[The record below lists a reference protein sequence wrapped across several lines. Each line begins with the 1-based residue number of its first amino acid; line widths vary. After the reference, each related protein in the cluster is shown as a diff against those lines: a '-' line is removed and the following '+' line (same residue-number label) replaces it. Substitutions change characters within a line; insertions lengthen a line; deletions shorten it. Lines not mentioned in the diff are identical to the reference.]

1 MEFLNNALVK
11 QFKHNLAETYK
22 DEINVKVK
30 DFKKTFKENGYI
42 ILRPTDYIKQK
53 IADLEI
59 IKENNLNDDQI
70 QNICTEIAIDRYIG
84 AIRQSV
90 KDTKIENDHQHKYRR
105 KYALYEMYDRNN
117 DFLVIILPYDVI
129 KELPSPY
136 NIYMAT
142 SNSPQKST
150 KNIKIDVENAN
161 EEIKKIFLTI
171 SLHTNLYIQTPEPPL
186 SIFSNKRHE
195 PVIKTGYLSLH
206 PLGKQTVEL
215 LDEKGEI
222 INPAHYIP
230 LDLLKVCQGRTM
242 VN

>member
-1 MEFLNNALVK
+1 MEFLNDALVK
-11 QFKHNLAETYK
+11 QFKRNLAETFK
-22 DEINVKVK
+22 KEINAKVK
-30 DFKKTFKENGYI
+30 EFKKTFKENDYI

-53 IADLEI
+53 LADLEI
-59 IKENNLNDDQI
+59 IEENNFTDDQI
-70 QNICTEIAIDRYIG
+70 QNISTEIAIDRYIN

-105 KYALYEMYDRNN
+105 KYVLYEMYDRNN
-117 DFLVIILPYDVI
+117 DFVVIVMPYDVI

-150 KNIKIDVENAN
+150 KNVKIDVKNAN

-171 SLHTNLYIQTPEPPL
+171 SLHTDLYIQTPVPPL
-186 SIFSNKRHE
+186 SIFGNKQPE

-215 LDEKGEI
+215 LDEKSEI
-222 INPAHYIP
+222 IDPGRYIP
-230 LDLLKVCQGRTM
+230 LDLLKVCQGRTII
-242 VN
+242 N